1 MSARYLHHSVY
12 LFLTKTNKQR
22 MAQQSNFSSLCRGH
36 LLPKEITNK
45 DEVMKFMEAVDQ
57 FERII
62 NDTEQIR
69 IVRMT
74 EDELVGTNEKGGLLD
89 RYFSLS
95 EEGHSSLEDIRLA
108 QTLCVWAT
116 ICFVCIHSPTRTI
129 CLQRS
134 ARTVDMSD
142 CQQTGATA
150 VFPLPL
156 PWV

>member
-1 MSARYLHHSVY
+1 
-12 LFLTKTNKQR
+12 

-74 EDELVGTNEKGGLLD
+74 EEELVGTNEKGGLLD

-95 EEGHSSLEDIRLA
+95 EEGHASLEDIRLGA
-108 QTLCVWAT
+108 DLVRVGDNRLCLHTLSEYGRPAYNSKHRQPIRAIIDRQKRLPPFLCLTCRVDAT
-116 ICFVCIHSPTRTI
+116 
-129 CLQRS
+129 LQS
-134 ARTVDMSD
+134 Y
-142 CQQTGATA
+142 
-150 VFPLPL
+150 L
-156 PWV
+156 